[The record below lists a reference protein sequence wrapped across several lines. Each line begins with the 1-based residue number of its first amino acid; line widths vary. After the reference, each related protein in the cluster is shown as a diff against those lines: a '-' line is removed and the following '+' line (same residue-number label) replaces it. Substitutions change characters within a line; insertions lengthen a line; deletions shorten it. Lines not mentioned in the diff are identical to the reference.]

1 MYVDNSYFRDCPIIQ
16 NLVVF
21 RYALRAVDLK
31 DMVVID
37 LWNAGEQR
45 PIETLSGG
53 ESFLVSLSLALALLR
68 TEQRALK
75 AGIIV
80 FGRGLWHTGQ

>member
-1 MYVDNSYFRDCPIIQ
+1 LYVDNSYFRDCPIIQ
-16 NLVVF
+16 NLMVF

-45 PIETLSGG
+45 PVETLSGG
-53 ESFLVSLSLALALLR
+53 ESFLVSLGLALALLR

-80 FGRGLWHTGQ
+80 FG